1 MGRQTA
7 VVAAML
13 LMVPNTNSC
22 VSFRWAMSSYIK
34 REFGLSGNTKKPL
47 HGVSKAKIYNLIS
60 ILSQ

>member
-22 VSFRWAMSSYIK
+22 VSFRWAID
-34 REFGLSGNTKKPL
+34 EFL
-47 HGVSKAKIYNLIS
+47 Y
-60 ILSQ
+60 

>member
-22 VSFRWAMSSYIK
+22 VSFRWAMSSYIVWK
-34 REFGLSGNTKKPL
+34 HQKTSPWGIE
-47 HGVSKAKIYNLIS
+47 
-60 ILSQ
+60 SQNIQFN